1 VTLEYGRGP
10 ERAHVVPDWRA
21 VREPF
26 AARSGDWSL
35 RAGPDVDPA
44 AWWPAEHYARR
55 GAPLVQLADG
65 QTALLRRESV
75 ALFAVAAEPPPA
87 TLRRGAGA
95 PVAASLF
102 VTHHPDT
109 VWQLAHERAT
119 AGGRLVLQGR
129 LEPRPALVAV
139 ELLGDATDGAPLGVA
154 ARTRFGVAPPPP
166 LSAMRRGEVA
176 VSEPVLLVAP
186 EGADALPTD
195 PADALPR
202 MHGSTNLRGVRR
214 FGVYWESYG
223 FAQGDTVDVEV
234 RIERHDRPG
243 ALRRLTTALRVTD
256 PRNGVVVV
264 RWREPQPGRAARVL
278 GGPVPVL
285 ARSLVLDVSR
295 LPAGDY
301 WLDVA
306 VGRPGQ
312 TSARSRRALTLE

>member
-1 VTLEYGRGP
+1 
-10 ERAHVVPDWRA
+10 
-21 VREPF
+21 
-26 AARSGDWSL
+26 
-35 RAGPDVDPA
+35 
-44 AWWPAEHYARR
+44 
-55 GAPLVQLADG
+55 
-65 QTALLRRESV
+65 
-75 ALFAVAAEPPPA
+75 
-87 TLRRGAGA
+87 
-95 PVAASLF
+95 
-102 VTHHPDT
+102 
-109 VWQLAHERAT
+109 
-119 AGGRLVLQGR
+119 
-129 LEPRPALVAV
+129 
-139 ELLGDATDGAPLGVA
+139 
-154 ARTRFGVAPPPP
+154 
-166 LSAMRRGEVA
+166 
-176 VSEPVLLVAP
+176 
-186 EGADALPTD
+186 
-195 PADALPR
+195 